1 MRGVQCRGQPEP
13 ALYNGGILKFGSSSS
28 GGGDPDGYR
37 TTETGV
43 FSPAFVVYNLNK
55 TTMYTFS
62 CELSYPFCSHVV
74 VHACEADYYYAR
86 RLVHVSF
93 NNSRSLSH
101 ACRLGEA
108 GRRVLGSD
116 HREAGAGQHRRQV
129 HRHGGCQ
136 ERLLGLR
143 QGRIRPGLADADLGH
158 LLSGTRASTHRM
170 HALNWQIEVFIIYC
184 SCARP
189 AEC

>member
-13 ALYNGGILKFGSSSS
+13 ALYNGGILKFGSS
-28 GGGDPDGYR
+28 GGDPDGYR

-74 VHACEADYYYAR
+74 HTHVR
-86 RLVHVSF
+86 PTTSTTTLVHVSF

-101 ACRLGEA
+101 ACIRLGEA

-129 HRHGGCQ
+129 HRHGRCQ

-170 HALNWQIEVFIIYC
+170 HAL
-184 SCARP
+184 
-189 AEC
+189 AELAN